1 MAHLY
6 LPLMAPTLATMMDT
20 DIFDAAWNREE
31 LIQAPPAYMVSAE
44 VPLFVLPMMPGGT
57 AAPLPVTVRLVLLLT
72 PENAAAMVV
81 VPGPTLVAKPL
92 ALIVATP
99 GLEEVHAAWLV
110 RFWVLESEYVPVAVY
125 CCVKPLEMLAFAG
138 VTA

>member
-44 VPLFVLPMMPGGT
+44 VPLLVLPKRPGGT
-57 AAPLPVTVRLVLLLT
+57 PAPLPTTVRLVLLLT
-72 PENAAAMVV
+72 PETEAAMVV
-81 VPGPTLVAKPL
+81 VPGPTPVARPL
-92 ALIVATP
+92 ALTVATP
-99 GLEEVHAAWLV
+99 GLEELH
-110 RFWVLESEYVPVAVY
+110 
-125 CCVKPLEMLAFAG
+125 
-138 VTA
+138 